1 MEAYLKFK
9 LKELA
14 KKFPII
20 GEVRRQG
27 LFLEIELFDE
37 YLNPLARHL
46 LKTPLRK

>member
-20 GEVRRQG
+20 GEVKRQG
-27 LFLEIELFDE
+27 LFLGIELFDA
-37 YLNPLARHL
+37 YLNPLARHR
-46 LKTPLRK
+46 LKHA